1 MTVEWVG
8 AAAAVGTFVVIFATA
23 IAAIV
28 QLRHMRA
35 SNQLQGQIAIL
46 SQPFEPVL
54 MESFEFV
61 THELAERMKD
71 PAFRRDLETTMPID
85 RRVHKELRLC
95 DYYERLGSMLKYGLF
110 WEELYF
116 DNSSPERFWKLVSPG
131 IAIQRRVRGNV
142 LYENF
147 EYLVARSRQWDA
159 RHPNG
164 NYPADTPRLVI
175 EDVWLEEDRRSGGAD
190 DQRALLERDVGG

>member
-1 MTVEWVG
+1 MTLETLSTT
-8 AAAAVGTFVVIFATA
+8 AAVGTFLVIGATA

-28 QLRHMRA
+28 QLRQLRA
-35 SNQLQGQIAIL
+35 SNQLQGLIAIL
-46 SQPFEPVL
+46 SLPFEPVL

-61 THELAERMKD
+61 THELPDRMND
-71 PAFRRDLETTMPID
+71 PAFRRDLEQAGPID

-95 DYYERLGSMLKYGLF
+95 DYYERLGSMVKYGLF

-131 IAIQRRVRGNV
+131 IAIQRRARGDV

-147 EYLVARSRQWDA
+147 EYLVARSREWDK
-159 RHPNG
+159 RHPEG
-164 NYPADTPRLVI
+164 NYPSHTKRLVV
-175 EDVWLEEDRRSGGAD
+175 EDVWLAEDRAPSTSSG
-190 DQRALLERDVGG
+190 